1 MASSVVYLVSLPVD
15 IYSTICRHAATKD
28 LTTLCRVSQTFRD
41 ETERIL
47 YYSVN
52 VTHITEGERLM
63 SWCNVIATS
72 QQSHA
77 CSRSTPPRS
86 IQYAPEF
93 NGHFEPACPPGHCTG
108 TESFHKFE
116 RSRPTLVFT

>member
-28 LTTLCRVSQTFRD
+28 LATLCRVSQTFRD
-41 ETERIL
+41 EAERIL

-72 QQSHA
+72 QQRAMRVHA
-77 CSRSTPPRS
+77 LRLPDRFNMPRNSTATS
-86 IQYAPEF
+86 SLHVHQ
-93 NGHFEPACPPGHCTG
+93 
-108 TESFHKFE
+108 
-116 RSRPTLVFT
+116 